1 VSRPRGLRASR
12 TPAPRR
18 SPGRNAAA
26 RLRVLFLIN
35 EAEPL
40 VKVGGLADVGGSLPA
55 ALREMGLDVRLALPL
70 HPTLRPLIKGERPS
84 AVLAIPGTSGPQTAS
99 IYTSRLGRVPL
110 WLIDGP
116 PLGEADRIYH
126 TRPEE
131 DAGKLVF
138 ASIAALRYAIH
149 SGWVPQVVHAHDWHT
164 AAALYWMRLNASSAG
179 STLSASAGVLTIHNL
194 PYLGQNAGAALR
206 EYGLPPPGEPDGPA
220 IGLGTPY
227 AHVPEWARDAL
238 LALGI
243 ASAERIVAVSPSYA
257 REILTPEYGS
267 GLHGLLQSRAEALD
281 GILNGLDVRLWDPAR
296 DSRLAA
302 RFDAS
307 RIDRRARNTAALRV
321 SFGLDGHGERPLAG
335 IVSRL
340 DRQKGLDYALP
351 ALEGWLAG
359 GGQLVVLAAG
369 DAELQRAYVEL
380 GERHPGQVGVRIGYD
395 PELAARIYGGAHLLV
410 MPSRYEPCGL
420 GQMIAMRYGCL
431 PLVRSTGGLKDTVRD
446 AEWPGGTGFVFDAA
460 TPEAL
465 AQALVR
471 AMSLFAL
478 PRRWRA
484 LQLRAMKMEFGW
496 ANSARHYMRVYRH
509 AVRAR
514 ARTAP
519 MTQEAR

>member
-1 VSRPRGLRASR
+1 MRQRRGPRASMA
-12 TPAPRR
+12 PAPRR
-18 SPGRNAAA
+18 NPGGNAAA

-70 HPTLRPLIKGERPS
+70 HPTMRPLIKGERSS
-84 AVLAIPGTSGPQTAS
+84 AELSIPGARASQTAS

-116 PLGEADRIYH
+116 PLREADRIYN

-138 ASIAALRYAIH
+138 ASIAALRFAMH

-164 AAALYWMRLNASSAG
+164 AAALYWMRLNASAG

-220 IGLGTPY
+220 IGPGTPY

-296 DSRLAA
+296 DSRLVA

-307 RIDRRARNTAALRV
+307 RIDRRARNTAALCV
-321 SFGLDGHGERPLAG
+321 SFGLDGHGDRPLAG

-351 ALEGWLAG
+351 ALEGWLAA

-369 DAELQRAYVEL
+369 DLELQRAYVEL
-380 GERHPGQVGVRIGYD
+380 GERHPGHVGVRIGYD

-420 GQMIAMRYGCL
+420 SQMIAMRYGCL
-431 PLVRSTGGLKDTVRD
+431 PLVRSAGGLKDTVGD
-446 AEWPGGTGFVFDAA
+446 AEWPGGTGFVFNAA

-465 AQALVR
+465 AQTLARAL
-471 AMSLFAL
+471 SLFAQ

-484 LQLRAMKMEFGW
+484 LQLRAMKKEFGW
-496 ANSARHYMRVYRH
+496 ANSARRYKQVYRH

-514 ARTAP
+514 ARSAR